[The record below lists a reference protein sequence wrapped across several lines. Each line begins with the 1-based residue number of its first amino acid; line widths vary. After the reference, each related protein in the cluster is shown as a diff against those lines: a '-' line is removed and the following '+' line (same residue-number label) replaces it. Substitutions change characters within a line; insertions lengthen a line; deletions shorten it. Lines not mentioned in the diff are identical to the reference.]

1 MECCVLK
8 LIVAFAVTAA
18 LAAGPALA
26 QGTFNNGKKPAT
38 GFGTPSSGAGATPSP
53 YRPPSYGQAPSAGR
67 TPGAPSTM
75 GEPAFKPY
83 QGYKGG
89 SVYASPKPSTP
100 GARPCETSVYVNA
113 CDKAR

>member
-1 MECCVLK
+1 LK
-8 LIVAFAVTAA
+8 LIVAFTVVAA

-38 GFGTPSSGAGATPSP
+38 GFGSPSSGQAAPSP
-53 YRPPSYGQAPSAGR
+53 YKPSYGQAPSTAGR

-83 QGYKGG
+83 QGYKAG
-89 SVYASPKPSTP
+89 SVYASKPPPRP
-100 GARPCETSVYVNA
+100 GAKPCETSVYVNA
-113 CDKAR
+113 CDRAR

>member
-1 MECCVLK
+1 LR
-8 LIVAFAVTAA
+8 LIVAFTVTAA

-26 QGTFNNGKKPAT
+26 QGTFNNGRKPAT
-38 GFGTPSSGAGATPSP
+38 GFGTPSSSAPAAPAP
-53 YRPPSYGQAPSAGR
+53 YRPYGQPPSAGR

-89 SVYASPKPSTP
+89 SVYSSKPPAAP
-100 GARPCETSVYVNA
+100 GAKPCETSVYVNA